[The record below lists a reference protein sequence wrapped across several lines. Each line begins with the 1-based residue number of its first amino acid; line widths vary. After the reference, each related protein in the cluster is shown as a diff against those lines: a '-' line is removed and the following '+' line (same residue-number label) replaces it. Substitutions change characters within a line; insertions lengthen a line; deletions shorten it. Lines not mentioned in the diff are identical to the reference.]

1 LRVQSELEEEGEEV
15 GVQPELVEGEL
26 RVQSELEEEGEEV
39 GVQPELLEE
48 RKLMVQQQK
57 KKKVRD
63 K

>member
-1 LRVQSELEEEGEEV
+1 VEGELRVQSELEEEGEEV
-15 GVQPELVEGEL
+15 GVQPEL
-26 RVQSELEEEGEEV
+26 LEEEEV

>member
-1 LRVQSELEEEGEEV
+1 V
-15 GVQPELVEGEL
+15 GVQPEL
-26 RVQSELEEEGEEV
+26 LEEEEV